1 MAEGQVTYEI
11 RADDTKVSKDIDKA
25 EKKMESE
32 LSSGSKKA
40 GEAIEKNLGSATA
53 NVEKKSSKMSTTIKD
68 SLEGIASDISTT
80 VVNSTGQLGTAVS
93 GMTSTIS
100 SAGLTGAA
108 AFAGIGT
115 AAVAVGG
122 MAINVAADLDS
133 AMAQFAA
140 STGKSGEALGDY
152 EETLKEIYAGGY
164 GESFTDISDA
174 MATVT
179 QQMGDLDQ
187 ASLQNV
193 TESAFLLRDTF
204 GYDINESVRA
214 ASTMMTQ
221 FGIDG
226 DTAMALIAKGA
237 QNGLDYSGELLD
249 SISEYSV
256 QFAKVGLDADD
267 MFKIMQKGAETGAFN
282 LDKVGDAIKEMSI
295 RVVDGSNTTKQGFE
309 LIGLNADE
317 MSAKFAAGGE
327 SAKEAFGQ
335 TVDALA
341 AMEDPLEQNIA
352 GVDLFGTMWE
362 DLGPEVV
369 TQLADIEDGAYAT
382 TESLE
387 EMKDQKMDGLNATLD
402 QLKRS
407 LDLLIEPLGNML
419 IPLLTQLTDLILPLL
434 TTVLEP
440 IMTLLTNIL
449 SLALQP
455 IMDLLNIV
463 LPMLTQLL
471 ESILAPLQ
479 DILSTILQP
488 LLDLINMAIQPII
501 DLLQGVL
508 MPIIDKLMPIIKKLA
523 DMFSATLGNAIKGV
537 KDLLDPLIGAFR
549 GVLDFITGVFTGNWE
564 RAWNGI
570 VTLFK
575 NALNILPASFEWIV
589 NAIVDIINGITGGI
603 SSAWTW
609 AGLPSIPKIPHA
621 RIPRFKAGIDFVP
634 NDFFPAFLDAGERVL
649 TREENAKFNAMGGL
663 TGLEQSM
670 TRNLAYNVGVNQAPI
685 TIVVESPVS
694 LDGKTISRNSTKHQY
709 INTAVKRYK

>member
-11 RADDTKVSKDIDKA
+11 RADDSKVSKDLDKA

-40 GEAIEKNLGSATA
+40 GEAIDKNIGSATA
-53 NVEKKSSKMSTTIKD
+53 NVEKKSSKMSTTVKD
-68 SLEGIASDISTT
+68 SLGNIASDISTT

-152 EETLKEIYAGGY
+152 EGTLKDIYAGGY

-174 MATVT
+174 MAMVT

-187 ASLQNV
+187 ASLQNI

-327 SAKEAFGQ
+327 SAKEAFNQ
-335 TVDALA
+335 TIDALA
-341 AMEDPLEQNIA
+341 AMEDPLEQNAA

-382 TESLE
+382 SESLE

-407 LDLLIEPLGNML
+407 LELLIEPLGNML

-471 ESILAPLQ
+471 EAILAPLQ
-479 DILSTILQP
+479 DILTTILQP

-508 MPIIDKLMPIIKKLA
+508 MPIIDKLMPIIQKLA
-523 DMFSATLGNAIKGV
+523 DM
-537 KDLLDPLIGAFR
+537 
-549 GVLDFITGVFTGNWE
+549 FITGVFTGDWE
-564 RAWNGI
+564 KAWNGI
-570 VTLFK
+570 VNLFK
-575 NALNILPASFEWIV
+575 NALNILPAAFEWIV

-609 AGLPSIPKIPHA
+609 AGLPAIPKIPHA
-621 RIPRFKAGIDFVP
+621 QIPRFKAGIDFVP

-649 TREENAKFNAMGGL
+649 TREENARFNALGGL

-694 LDGKTISRNSTKHQY
+694 LDGKTISKNSTKHQY
-709 INTAVKRYK
+709 VNTAVKRYK